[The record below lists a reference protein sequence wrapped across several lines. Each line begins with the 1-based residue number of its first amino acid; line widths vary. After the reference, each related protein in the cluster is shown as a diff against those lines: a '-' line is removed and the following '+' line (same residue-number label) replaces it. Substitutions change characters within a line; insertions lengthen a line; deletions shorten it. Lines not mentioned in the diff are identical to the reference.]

1 LKIIISF
8 APAAPTEDKE
18 TADDALKN
26 IAELDMDDFLSGNF
40 LTAHGGVP
48 ADDGSGSDEEE
59 GSDFDS
65 EEEADL
71 DDLSDSDEEKPAVVK
86 RGGAKKSAA
95 AKQAEEEEEESDD
108 DDDDDN
114 EDGDGIGAQNARFQD
129 EIAAH
134 KAQLEKLKEADPE
147 FYEYLAATDKELLDF
162 GAHDESEQE
171 DDSEEEEQSEEEEEG
186 SEDEKPV
193 AKASKEAKTDVPA
206 VEKGTITLAMVDTWC
221 AAAKEH
227 AALGAMR
234 NILRAYRSACHYGD
248 SEEQVEATLRLGSSA
263 VYNKLMLFVLREADG
278 IFKRIL
284 GIENEENF
292 EAVALGKLP
301 RWKKVEPLVKSY
313 IGNTLHLLG
322 KSFFLIL
329 IVK

>member
-1 LKIIISF
+1 
-8 APAAPTEDKE
+8 
-18 TADDALKN
+18 
-26 IAELDMDDFLSGNF
+26 MDDFLSGDF
-40 LTAHGGVP
+40 LKANGGN
-48 ADDGSGSDEEE
+48 AASGGSSSDEEE

-65 EEEADL
+65 EEKAHLE
-71 DDLSDSDEEKPAVVK
+71 DLSDSDDEEPAITNDI
-86 RGGAKKSAA
+86 
-95 AKQAEEEEEESDD
+95 EEEEGGEEESDD
-108 DDDDDN
+108 EED
-114 EDGDGIGAQNARFQD
+114 DGDGIGAQNARFKD

-162 GAHDESEQE
+162 GAGDE
-171 DDSEEEEQSEEEEEG
+171 SEEEEDDVEEEEE
-186 SEDEKPV
+186 EEEKPIAATV
-193 AKASKEAKTDVPA
+193 GEKMKADVPS
-206 VEKGTITLAMVDTWC
+206 VEKGTITLATVDTWC

-278 IFKRIL
+278 ILKRML

-292 EAVALGKLP
+292 EAVALGKLS

-313 IGNTLHLLG
+313 VGNTLHLLG
-322 KSFFLIL
+322 KFF
-329 IVK
+329 KSAQ

>member
-1 LKIIISF
+1 
-8 APAAPTEDKE
+8 
-18 TADDALKN
+18 LKN
-26 IAELDMDDFLSGNF
+26 VAELDLDDFLSGDF
-40 LTAHGGVP
+40 LNANGGP
-48 ADDGSGSDEEE
+48 AADGGSGSEEEE

-71 DDLSDSDEEKPAVVK
+71 GDLSDSDEEEPAVPKK
-86 RGGAKKSAA
+86 RGSKAA
-95 AKQAEEEEEESDD
+95 AKAAAEEEEEESDD
-108 DDDDDN
+108 DDDDD
-114 EDGDGIGAQNARFQD
+114 GIGAQNSRFKD

-162 GAHDESEQE
+162 GAGDDSEQE
-171 DDSEEEEQSEEEEEG
+171 EEDEEEEEEESEEEEEDEEG
-186 SEDEKPV
+186 EKPAAAAAA
-193 AKASKEAKTDVPA
+193 AKADVPA

-263 VYNKLMLFVLREADG
+263 VYNKLMLFVLREADD
-278 IFKRIL
+278 IFKRML

-322 KSFFLIL
+322 KFYYNNSIF
-329 IVK
+329 

>member
-1 LKIIISF
+1 
-8 APAAPTEDKE
+8 
-18 TADDALKN
+18 LKN
-26 IAELDMDDFLSGNF
+26 VAELDMDDFLSGDF
-40 LTAHGGVP
+40 LNANGGN
-48 ADDGSGSDEEE
+48 AAGGGSLSDEEE
-59 GSDFDS
+59 DSDFDS
-65 EEEADL
+65 GEEELDL
-71 DDLSDSDEEKPAVVK
+71 DDLSDSDEEGDLAVVVK
-86 RGGAKKSAA
+86 RGNKASKIEEK
-95 AKQAEEEEEESDD
+95 EEEDESADD
-108 DDDDDN
+108 DENDD
-114 EDGDGIGAQNARFQD
+114 DGIGAQNARFKD

-162 GAHDESEQE
+162 GAGDDSEQE
-171 DDSEEEEQSEEEEEG
+171 REEDDDEEKSEEEDEDEEEEKPAAAAK
-186 SEDEKPV
+186 EKV
-193 AKASKEAKTDVPA
+193 KDVPS

-292 EAVALGKLP
+292 EAVGLSKLP

-322 KSFFLIL
+322 K
-329 IVK
+329 

>member
-1 LKIIISF
+1 M
-8 APAAPTEDKE
+8 
-18 TADDALKN
+18 KN
-26 IAELDMDDFLSGNF
+26 VAELDMDDFLSGDF
-40 LTAHGGVP
+40 LNANGANVAGG
-48 ADDGSGSDEEE
+48 GSGTDDDEE

-65 EEEADL
+65 EEEEDL
-71 DDLSDSDEEKPAVVK
+71 DVSDSDEEEPAGPS
-86 RGGAKKSAA
+86 RGAKGAA
-95 AKQAEEEEEESDD
+95 AQEEEEEESEDEED
-108 DDDDDN
+108 ED
-114 EDGDGIGAQNARFQD
+114 DGDGIGAQNARFKD

-162 GAHDESEQE
+162 GAGDESEQE
-171 DDSEEEEQSEEEEEG
+171 DEDEEDEEEEEDAEEEE
-186 SEDEKPV
+186 EDEQPAAAAAVKE
-193 AKASKEAKTDVPA
+193 KEIAS
-206 VEKGTITLAMVDTWC
+206 VEKGTITLGMVDTWC
-221 AAAKEH
+221 AAASQH

-284 GIENEENF
+284 GIDPGEDID
-292 EAVALGKLP
+292 AAALVKLP
-301 RWKKVEPLVKSY
+301 RWKKAEPLVKSY

-322 KSFFLIL
+322 TFFI
-329 IVK
+329 